1 MYGGSLSMY
10 GGFPSMYGGMYG
22 GCSRKR
28 RNNRG
33 DLQLFGVMYGMYGGF
48 STFVMRYGISVLK
61 GVFRYVY

>member
-1 MYGGSLSMY
+1 
-10 GGFPSMYGGMYG
+10 MYGGMYG

-33 DLQLFGVMYGMYGGF
+33 DLQLFGVMYGLYGGF